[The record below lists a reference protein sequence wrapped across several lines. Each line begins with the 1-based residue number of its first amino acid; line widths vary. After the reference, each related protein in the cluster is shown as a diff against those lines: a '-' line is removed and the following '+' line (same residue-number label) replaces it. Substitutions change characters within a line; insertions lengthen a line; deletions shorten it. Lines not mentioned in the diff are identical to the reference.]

1 MARRKT
7 VAEVSPPP
15 PPEEVQK
22 ASRLDRFRSLVAEHH
37 SERVNVAPPKV
48 APQAAEPILDFKEV
62 RAAEE
67 QARQSAILAGE
78 TVKASMSRLDLYR
91 LNAERA
97 NKARQTFQASE
108 GSKESTKPKQEPVW
122 QPAKLGFQGQKLEP
136 KEPEHTVEYLTDESG
151 LVLDEQ
157 GKPIP
162 CTYESLRLAV
172 QADVEAGKT
181 TVDDGRMILRAY
193 ESTAVTF
200 REAWW
205 LDTAEIRERL
215 RTFKPPELSEATI
228 NALKGQAA
236 LDRSVGVLTSH
247 AFLAEAFAQPSE
259 RAIRFR
265 VQYADGF
272 IREGFLEPGPRE
284 SQSAAVKRAE
294 TYVRGLL
301 LERPSGVSGP
311 QKSAPVG
318 PVGDLGVDDK
328 GPRNAIREAPSM
340 TMAPTWGQVMGPD
353 GWGDKI
359 LRTALIQERIKGAAD
374 LDVGRKVRI
383 GGKMATTTPSKPRP
397 LSEPWMRAGTTH
409 CVDPK
414 SASAPPRSV
423 RLKGDRY

>member
-7 VAEVSPPP
+7 VAAVSPPP
-15 PPEEVQK
+15 PSDEGFK
-22 ASRLDRFRSLVAEHH
+22 AARLERFRQTVANNH
-37 SERVNVAPPKV
+37 SEKVGVAPPKV
-48 APQAAEPILDFKEV
+48 IPQYLPVQFQTLAEK

-67 QARQSAILAGE
+67 
-78 TVKASMSRLDLYR
+78 SR
-91 LNAERA
+91 AE
-97 NKARQTFQASE
+97 KARREAAVERTDDPLLDGIFDMLKNGIPIADFSNKQAQA
-108 GSKESTKPKQEPVW
+108 KPVKQEPVW